1 MERAISLFSLKLS
14 NHIVKTSFSKFPIDI
29 NTYRLIFSILGSLY
43 FSAHQKMKI
52 QYALIHFLF
61 SHPSNS
67 SVSFS
72 FFLSYFLQFSHF
84 RIRFLLTSQSS
95 SDTCFQ
101 ARDILYF
108 SVDFDMFCL
117 SVCHLFIFFQDK
129 NLTLSNCLIKFCM
142 KKEL

>member
-1 MERAISLFSLKLS
+1 MERAITFLFLKLS

-29 NTYRLIFSILGSLY
+29 NTYRLIFFILGSLY

-84 RIRFLLTSQSS
+84 RIRFFINFSIIERHVLPSS
-95 SDTCFQ
+95 WYSVF
-101 ARDILYF
+101 F
-108 SVDFDMFCL
+108 SRFWYVL
-117 SVCHLFIFFQDK
+117 SVCLSFIYFFQNK
-129 NLTLSNCLIKFCM
+129 TLLCQTAW
-142 KKEL
+142 